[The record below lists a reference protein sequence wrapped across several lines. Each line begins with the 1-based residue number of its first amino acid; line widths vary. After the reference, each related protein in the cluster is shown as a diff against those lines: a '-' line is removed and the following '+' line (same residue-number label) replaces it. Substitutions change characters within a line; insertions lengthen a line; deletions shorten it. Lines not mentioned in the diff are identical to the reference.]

1 MSYVMNRLPTLGLLT
16 VAAALLVLPGVSS
29 AGPRE
34 VAALQPGEYN
44 GLWHGERVK
53 FIFEKMRNDG
63 TFQGVVRFSQD
74 SNYPNATFVFTGK
87 LQRNGSI
94 EILRDGNPQDSRA
107 GEPRREGDR
116 LIWEGETRG
125 GNLDPNERYQFELRV
140 PLPR

>member
-1 MSYVMNRLPTLGLLT
+1 MSYVMNRLPILGLLM

-34 VAALQPGEYN
+34 FAALQPGEYN
-44 GLWHGERVK
+44 GRWHGERVK

-87 LQRNGSI
+87 LERDGSI
-94 EILRDGNPQDSRA
+94 GILRESNP
-107 GEPRREGDR
+107 
-116 LIWEGETRG
+116 
-125 GNLDPNERYQFELRV
+125 
-140 PLPR
+140 